1 MNDDSEIKDD
11 LEYNDGLGD
20 LLREKERLEFS
31 WVKTIVSLAVI
42 LLVIYFGI
50 HFLLKLSRSVLE
62 DAVTKDLAARD
73 SEISEILSE
82 DNEPPST
89 TVEETPSST
98 FNVDSSPTIE
108 VSTKIQTSPPTNST
122 LPTKSSS
129 SFKVIVGSF
138 VDKKNAKAMVNNL
151 KKKGIDA
158 FVLESS
164 RNNKPLY
171 RVQSGA
177 FANKPSAVSHKRSL
191 EKKGIDCY
199 VLER

>member
-1 MNDDSEIKDD
+1 
-11 LEYNDGLGD
+11 
-20 LLREKERLEFS
+20 LEFS
-31 WVKTIVSLAVI
+31 WVKTIVSLGVI
-42 LLVIYFGI
+42 LLIIYFGI

-62 DAVTKDLAARD
+62 DAVTKDLSARD
-73 SEISEILSE
+73 SEISEILSKE
-82 DNEPPST
+82 NEPPST
-89 TVEETPSST
+89 TFEETPPSL
-98 FNVDSSPTIE
+98 FNAESSPSIE
-108 VSTKIQTSPPTNST
+108 VSTKIQTSPLATST
-122 LPTKSSS
+122 LPKKSSAT
-129 SFKVIVGSF
+129 FKVIVGSF
-138 VDKKNAKAMVNNL
+138 VDKKNAVAMVDNL

-164 RNNKPLY
+164 RNNKPLF